1 MGKMT
6 GMENIDDIPQK
17 VLLLYNAVGQMI
29 AENVDV
35 NGLRVVNITDRAGIG
50 KGTAYEY
57 FDSKEDILSC
67 AMVYGV
73 RKIAQI
79 LRKMLEPG

>member
-57 FDSKEDILSC
+57 FD
-67 AMVYGV
+67 
-73 RKIAQI
+73 
-79 LRKMLEPG
+79 